1 MRAPVAETYISSSF
15 RDCCRAA
22 AALPCVFG
30 WGVPSAE
37 HCLRTLDGKIA
48 LVTGSSRGIG
58 AAIARSFAQQ
68 GARVVV
74 HGRDREAMSAVR
86 ADIEGAGGTVIAV
99 AAELTS
105 FAEIEAMRAETE
117 KKLGPVDILVT
128 NGGGSFSR
136 PGPLEAMSEDDWRA
150 SIEGNLTAT
159 FLTIKS
165 FLPGMKERRSGNV
178 ITISSAAARRP
189 HPQSPVGYAC
199 AKAAIELLTQD
210 LAVQAGSQGIR
221 ANCIAPETILTENN
235 LRRIPDGTKAALV
248 EAHPIRRLGTPE
260 DVARAALFLASQESS
275 WITGVILD
283 VAGGAVMVR

>member
-1 MRAPVAETYISSSF
+1 VN
-15 RDCCRAA
+15 
-22 AALPCVFG
+22 G
-30 WGVPSAE
+30 
-37 HCLRTLDGKIA
+37 LRTLNDKVAVI
-48 LVTGSSRGIG
+48 TGSSRGIG

-68 GARVVV
+68 GAKVVI

-86 ADIEGAGGTVIAV
+86 ADIEGSGGTAIAV

-105 FAEIEAMRAETE
+105 FAETEAMRAETE
-117 KKLGPVDILVT
+117 KKLGPVDILVA
-128 NGGGSFSR
+128 NGGGSFSK
-136 PGPLEAMSEDDWRA
+136 PGPLEAMSEEDWRA

-165 FLPGMKERRSGNV
+165 FLPGMKQRRSGNI

-210 LAVQAGSQGIR
+210 LAVQAGPQGIR

-235 LRRIPDGTKAALV
+235 LRRIPDATKAALI
-248 EAHPIRRLGTPE
+248 EGHPIRRLGTPE
-260 DVARAALFLASQESS
+260 DVAQAALFLASQESS
-275 WITGVILD
+275 WITGVVLD